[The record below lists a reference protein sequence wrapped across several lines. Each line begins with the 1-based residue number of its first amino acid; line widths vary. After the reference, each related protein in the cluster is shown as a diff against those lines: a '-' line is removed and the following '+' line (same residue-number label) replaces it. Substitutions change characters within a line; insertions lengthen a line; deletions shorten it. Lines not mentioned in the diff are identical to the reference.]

1 MRCKLVNAM
10 GSDEFRG
17 NNNNLE
23 NFEIAT
29 VNETSLVRAPNYIG
43 AEHSKLGMI
52 DWHEKL
58 DMSLLL

>member
-29 VNETSLVRAPNYIG
+29 VNETSLSKSSELHRGRAFETRN
-43 AEHSKLGMI
+43 
-52 DWHEKL
+52 D
-58 DMSLLL
+58 